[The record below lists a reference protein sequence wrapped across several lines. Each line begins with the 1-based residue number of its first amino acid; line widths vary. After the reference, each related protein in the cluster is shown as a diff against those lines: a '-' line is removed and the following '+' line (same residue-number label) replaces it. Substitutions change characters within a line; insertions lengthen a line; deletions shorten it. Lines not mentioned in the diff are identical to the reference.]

1 MSYKN
6 RINNITSYS
15 GNHTPESNREKYAR
29 QSKAKQEKAKRANEF
44 LRVMSGI
51 KKPNS

>member
-15 GNHTPESNREKYAR
+15 GNHTPKSNREKYAR
-29 QSKAKQEKAKRANEF
+29 QSKAKRANEF

-51 KKPNS
+51 KKPNN